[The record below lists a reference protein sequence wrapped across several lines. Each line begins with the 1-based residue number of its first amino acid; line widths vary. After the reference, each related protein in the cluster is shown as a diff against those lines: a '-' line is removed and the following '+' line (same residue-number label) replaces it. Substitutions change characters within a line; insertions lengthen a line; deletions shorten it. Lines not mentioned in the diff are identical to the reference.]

1 MKMLLLCLGLTC
13 FADLLWASIPQDTSA
28 NPTVLLLAKVSK
40 AKSKYWILYH
50 KSDDLFT
57 LEENGYTIIKT
68 KVKMV
73 RNNQFWLD
81 MWQSSLNLAVG
92 YIITKGGQEKTSL
105 TLPNKSKLPQQKLEL
120 QYFY

>member
-1 MKMLLLCLGLTC
+1 MTC

-50 KSDDLFT
+50 KPDDLFT